1 MIFTQMY
8 HAEAFPEIFQVS
20 VATMA
25 IVISMYTPQLFDRV
39 PLSRWQTLVLRE
51 PLLEVTIIKV
61 LDI

>member
-1 MIFTQMY
+1 MIFAQMY

-39 PLSRWQTLVLRE
+39 RNVPLSRWQTLVLRD
-51 PLLEVTIIKV
+51 PYLK
-61 LDI
+61 